1 MLYKGIIIEI
11 KENYSIVVTNESEF
25 LKIKNKDGMNIGDK
39 IYFLEEDLYE
49 SSVKQ
54 AIIGDANEENID
66 NNINNKEDDE
76 REENKSNDS
85 NIVDFNSKKEK
96 SKKNRQRFYR
106 SLISTAAAIAI
117 IVGTVIYTS
126 SPKSYATVSFDENGS
141 SVELSLDKNKNIN
154 SKSVING
161 NLNISD
167 DDDFAVVLDQLY
179 KQIKQD
185 SKNNKNGRVL
195 VALCFEGDD
204 DIAYEKEIKKLISQK
219 FKGLNIMYIRVDKNQ
234 IAKKQNSEI
243 SMGEYAA
250 MKMIEEDDIEGMTID
265 RLNQMLK
272 DGKYAYLREEILD
285 ELEDRSE
292 GYEDDDEDDIDDI
305 EDYYKNSNRKNNN
318 VNTNS
323 SNNRYKDDDDNGH
336 DNDDNNDD
344 GNNDDD
350 SGEEDDDHD
359 DDNDND
365 EDDD

>member
-11 KENYSIVVTNESEF
+11 KDEYSIVVTNESEF
-25 LKIKNKDGMNIGDK
+25 LRIKNKEGMNVGDK
-39 IYFLEEDLYE
+39 IYFLEEDLYNADE
-49 SSVKQ
+49 SSIVDTEK
-54 AIIGDANEENID
+54 EENQ
-66 NNINNKEDDE
+66 E
-76 REENKSNDS
+76 KSNV
-85 NIVDFNSKKEK
+85 IDFNEKKEK
-96 SKKNRQRFYR
+96 NKKKM
-106 SLISTAAAIAI
+106 STVYKRLVTVAATIAI

-141 SVELSLDKNKNIN
+141 SLELNLDKNKKVN
-154 SKSVING
+154 SASLING

-219 FKGLNIMYIRVDKNQ
+219 FKGLNIMYIRVAKNKIQ
-234 IAKKQNSEI
+234 QNKNTEI

-250 MKMIEEDDIEGMTID
+250 MQMIEEDDIEGMTID
-265 RLNQMLK
+265 KLNQMLK

-292 GYEDDDEDDIDDI
+292 GYEDDDDDDIDEI
-305 EDYYKNSNRKNNN
+305 EDYYKNKARSNNSKNNN
-318 VNTNS
+318 SVNDYKGDDNDREEIKEKDS
-323 SNNRYKDDDDNGH
+323 SRNNTDDDD
-336 DNDDNNDD
+336 
-344 GNNDDD
+344 D
-350 SGEEDDDHD
+350 S
-359 DDNDND
+359 DDNDYNSEDNDD

>member
-11 KENYSIVVTNESEF
+11 KDEYSIVVTNESEF
-25 LKIKNKDGMNIGDK
+25 LRIKNKEGMNVGDK
-39 IYFLEEDLYE
+39 IYFLEEDLYNADE
-49 SSVKQ
+49 SSIVDTEK
-54 AIIGDANEENID
+54 EENQ
-66 NNINNKEDDE
+66 E
-76 REENKSNDS
+76 KSNV
-85 NIVDFNSKKEK
+85 IDFNEKKEK
-96 SKKNRQRFYR
+96 NKKKM
-106 SLISTAAAIAI
+106 STVYKRLVTVAATIAI

-141 SVELSLDKNKNIN
+141 SLELNLDKNKKVN
-154 SKSVING
+154 SASLING

-219 FKGLNIMYIRVDKNQ
+219 FKGLNIMYIRVDKNKIQ
-234 IAKKQNSEI
+234 QNKNTEI

-250 MKMIEEDDIEGMTID
+250 MQMIEEDDIEGMTMD
-265 RLNQMLK
+265 KLNQMLK

-292 GYEDDDEDDIDDI
+292 GYEDDDDDDIDEI
-305 EDYYKNSNRKNNN
+305 EDYYKNKARSNNRKNNN
-318 VNTNS
+318 SAND
-323 SNNRYKDDDDNGH
+323 YKDDDNDSEEIKEKDSSRNNTDDDDDSD
-336 DNDDNNDD
+336 DNDYNSE
-344 GNNDDD
+344 NNDDD
-350 SGEEDDDHD
+350 EEDDD
-359 DDNDND
+359 
-365 EDDD
+365 

>member
-11 KENYSIVVTNESEF
+11 KDEYSIVVTNESEF
-25 LKIKNKDGMNIGDK
+25 LRIKNKEGMNVGDK
-39 IYFLEEDLYE
+39 IYFLEEDLYNADE
-49 SSVKQ
+49 SSIVDTEK
-54 AIIGDANEENID
+54 EENQ
-66 NNINNKEDDE
+66 E
-76 REENKSNDS
+76 KSNV
-85 NIVDFNSKKEK
+85 IDFNEKKERN
-96 SKKNRQRFYR
+96 KKKM
-106 SLISTAAAIAI
+106 STVYKRLVTVAATIAI

-141 SVELSLDKNKNIN
+141 SLELNLDKNKKVN
-154 SKSVING
+154 SASLING

-195 VALCFEGDD
+195 VALCFEGAD

-219 FKGLNIMYIRVDKNQ
+219 FKGLNIMYIRVAKNKIQ
-234 IAKKQNSEI
+234 QNKNTEI

-250 MKMIEEDDIEGMTID
+250 MQMIEEDDIEGMTID
-265 RLNQMLK
+265 KLNQMLK

-292 GYEDDDEDDIDDI
+292 GYEDDDDDDIDEI
-305 EDYYKNSNRKNNN
+305 EDYYKNKARSNNSKNNN
-318 VNTNS
+318 SVND
-323 SNNRYKDDDDNGH
+323 YKDDD
-336 DNDDNNDD
+336 NDREEIKEKDSSRNNTDD
-344 GNNDDD
+344 DDD
-350 SGEEDDDHD
+350 S
-359 DDNDND
+359 DDNDYNSEDNDD

>member
-11 KENYSIVVTNESEF
+11 KDEYSIVVTNESEF
-25 LKIKNKDGMNIGDK
+25 LRIKNKEGMNVGDK
-39 IYFLEEDLYE
+39 IYFLEEDLYNADE
-49 SSVKQ
+49 SSIVDTEK
-54 AIIGDANEENID
+54 EENQ
-66 NNINNKEDDE
+66 E
-76 REENKSNDS
+76 KSNV
-85 NIVDFNSKKEK
+85 IDFNEKKEK
-96 SKKNRQRFYR
+96 NKKKM
-106 SLISTAAAIAI
+106 STVYKRLVTVAATIAI

-141 SVELSLDKNKNIN
+141 SLELNLDKNKKVN
-154 SKSVING
+154 SASLING

-219 FKGLNIMYIRVDKNQ
+219 FKGLNIMYIRVAKNKIQ
-234 IAKKQNSEI
+234 QNKNTEI

-250 MKMIEEDDIEGMTID
+250 MQMIEEDDIEGMTID
-265 RLNQMLK
+265 KLNQMLK

-292 GYEDDDEDDIDDI
+292 GYEDDDDDDIDEI
-305 EDYYKNSNRKNNN
+305 EDYYKNKARSNNSKNNN
-318 VNTNS
+318 SVND
-323 SNNRYKDDDDNGH
+323 YKDDDNDREEIKEKDSSRNNIDDGDDSDDNDYNSE
-336 DNDDNNDD
+336 DNDDD
-344 GNNDDD
+344 
-350 SGEEDDDHD
+350 EEDDD
-359 DDNDND
+359 
-365 EDDD
+365 

>member
-11 KENYSIVVTNESEF
+11 KDEYSIVVTNESEF
-25 LKIKNKDGMNIGDK
+25 LRIKNKEGMNVGDK
-39 IYFLEEDLYE
+39 IYFLEEDLYNADE
-49 SSVKQ
+49 SSIVDTEK
-54 AIIGDANEENID
+54 EENQ
-66 NNINNKEDDE
+66 
-76 REENKSNDS
+76 
-85 NIVDFNSKKEK
+85 EK
-96 SKKNRQRFYR
+96 SKVIDFNEKKERNKKKM
-106 SLISTAAAIAI
+106 STVYKRLVTVAATIAI

-141 SVELSLDKNKNIN
+141 SLELNLDKNKKVN
-154 SKSVING
+154 SASLING

-219 FKGLNIMYIRVDKNQ
+219 FKGLNIMYIRVDKNKIQ
-234 IAKKQNSEI
+234 QNKNTEI

-250 MKMIEEDDIEGMTID
+250 MQMIEEDDIEGMTID
-265 RLNQMLK
+265 KLNQMLK

-292 GYEDDDEDDIDDI
+292 GYEDDDDDDIDEI
-305 EDYYKNSNRKNNN
+305 EDYYKNKARSNNSKNNN
-318 VNTNS
+318 SVND
-323 SNNRYKDDDDNGH
+323 YKDDDNDREEIKEKDSSRNNTDDDDESDDNDYNSE
-336 DNDDNNDD
+336 DNDDD
-344 GNNDDD
+344 
-350 SGEEDDDHD
+350 EEDDD
-359 DDNDND
+359 
-365 EDDD
+365 